1 MTGARMRPLAPLVA
15 CTLVLASACR
25 QEALWDEDAFHR
37 LTATEQALPLQPE
50 HPAPAPPPGQASAAP
65 WGEGPRDLAF
75 LVGFALQHN
84 PSTRATWERARI
96 AAAQWAMIESL
107 WWPRLNAF
115 GFAGYRQEAIAQQ
128 DGRFLGYGPQG
139 DLGLELT
146 WELIDFGRRDALTD
160 ETRRALAA
168 ANLTFN
174 RALQTLVFEV
184 QTAYFRLDAAIALE
198 ETQAQDVET
207 ARVQMEAVEDRLLNG
222 LAIMPDVLVAR
233 QRWEQARFKLEASR
247 AATFDARGTLA
258 RKLGLSADVPV
269 EIVSL
274 QRMPIPDRLGDTV
287 QRMMAVGGTDRPDLL
302 AAGQRVR
309 AAEAR
314 IRKAEA
320 DFLPIVSLY
329 GNMAQKWF
337 NYTPEPVGTVS
348 RIDTTLPTYAVGL
361 NGSWLLF
368 DGFERVN
375 AVRKARAERNE
386 AVAELTRLRLEALN
400 EVWSAYFGQ
409 LAAERQFAFG
419 ESLLKASQD
428 SYDAMFEAYV
438 NGLRTLPELLQSE
451 LELMAARSTLIR
463 TRADLLDSAAR
474 LAYAIGSPDT
484 VGHFTRRGETPT
496 RVDPR
501 PVEPPAQ

>member
-1 MTGARMRPLAPLVA
+1 
-15 CTLVLASACR
+15 
-25 QEALWDEDAFHR
+25 
-37 LTATEQALPLQPE
+37 
-50 HPAPAPPPGQASAAP
+50 
-65 WGEGPRDLAF
+65 
-75 LVGFALQHN
+75 
-84 PSTRATWERARI
+84 
-96 AAAQWAMIESL
+96 
-107 WWPRLNAF
+107 
-115 GFAGYRQEAIAQQ
+115 
-128 DGRFLGYGPQG
+128 
-139 DLGLELT
+139 
-146 WELIDFGRRDALTD
+146 
-160 ETRRALAA
+160 
-168 ANLTFN
+168 
-174 RALQTLVFEV
+174 
-184 QTAYFRLDAAIALE
+184 
-198 ETQAQDVET
+198 
-207 ARVQMEAVEDRLLNG
+207 
-222 LAIMPDVLVAR
+222 
-233 QRWEQARFKLEASR
+233 
-247 AATFDARGTLA
+247 
-258 RKLGLSADVPV
+258 V
-269 EIVSL
+269 EIISL

-329 GNMAQKWF
+329 GTMAQKWF

-484 VGHFTRRGETPT
+484 VGRFTRRGETPP